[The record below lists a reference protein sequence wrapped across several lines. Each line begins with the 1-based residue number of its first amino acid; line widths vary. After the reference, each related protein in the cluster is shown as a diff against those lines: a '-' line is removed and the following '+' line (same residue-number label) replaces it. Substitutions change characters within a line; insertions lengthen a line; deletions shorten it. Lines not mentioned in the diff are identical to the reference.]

1 MALSFTK
8 PPSAPK
14 RNVLLYGPP
23 KSGKTAGACSA
34 PGPILLLNADLPNA
48 TWYAHDRAR
57 QAGGQQHLHEIEYAG
72 FATLTDIG
80 FGIERGDL
88 AGPDGRPI
96 ETIVVDPINEL
107 YRLVLEELS
116 GRAISPTLQTYLAT
130 QTHLERFFRA
140 LCKAKQYNAVFVA
153 HELPVKDEA
162 SGTLERLAATGTTNP
177 ALGQKLMGMVDVIGY
192 TAVVEVADKYEYL
205 AQLIDAK
212 GRRGGDRFA
221 SLGPVAPIDLAA
233 WFASGPQA
241 DTSPAKPAAK
251 SKPVAKPAAVP
262 EEAAA

>member
-1 MALSFTK
+1 MALSYTK

-48 TWYAHDRAR
+48 SWFAHDRAR
-57 QAGGQQHLHEIEYAG
+57 QAGQQHLHEVEYQG

-80 FGIERGDL
+80 FAVERGDL
-88 AGPDGRPI
+88 TGPDGCHI

-107 YRLVLEELS
+107 YRLLLEELS
-116 GRAISPTLQTYLAT
+116 GRSITPSLPTYLAT
-130 QTHLERFFRA
+130 QTHLERWFRG
-140 LCKAKQYNAVFVA
+140 LCKAKQYNVVFVA
-153 HELPVKDEA
+153 HELPIKDEA
-162 SGTLERLAATGTTNP
+162 SGTVERLASTGTTNP

-192 TAVVEVADKYEYL
+192 TAVVEVGEKFEYM
-205 AQLIDAK
+205 AQLVDAK

-221 SLGPVAPIDLAA
+221 SLGPVQPIDLTA
-233 WFASGPQA
+233 WFATGPQEDKSA
-241 DTSPAKPAAK
+241 KKAAKPAAK
-251 SKPVAKPAAVP
+251 PAATAPV
-262 EEAAA
+262 EEVAA